1 MCGKETKGMNFT
13 LMRSGHPLGG
23 LLTFPKE
30 NVSGGGTDA
39 GPWRRRYGNPREGA
53 EGSSA
58 LSHIRPPVSLP
69 WSVMERMPRMSVTE
83 CEEGQVRGM
92 ATEPGMAGTPG
103 GVGTLAAAA
112 VMGLGYE

>member
-1 MCGKETKGMNFT
+1 MCGKETKGMNFK

-30 NVSGGGTDA
+30 KASGGGTDG
-39 GPWRRRYGNPREGA
+39 GPEASDRETPARVRREA
-53 EGSSA
+53 LHIHTSA
-58 LSHIRPPVSLP
+58 LEPLP

-83 CEEGQVRGM
+83 WEEGQVRGM

-103 GVGTLAAAA
+103 GVGTLAVAA

>member
-1 MCGKETKGMNFT
+1 MCGKETKGMNFN

-23 LLTFPKE
+23 LLTFPKGKAPGDGIDA
-30 NVSGGGTDA
+30 GGGRGCRD
-39 GPWRRRYGNPREGA
+39 PSEGA
-53 EGSSA
+53 EEA
-58 LSHIRPPVSLP
+58 LHVPTAALEPLP

-83 CEEGQVRGM
+83 WEEGQVRGM

-112 VMGLGYE
+112 VMGLG

>member
-1 MCGKETKGMNFT
+1 MWQGNEGHEFQVNEIRTPPGRTPYISKGKSPRWWDKRGRRPQIDTQARVGKEA
-13 LMRSGHPLGG
+13 LHVHPAAVE
-23 LLTFPKE
+23 P
-30 NVSGGGTDA
+30 
-39 GPWRRRYGNPREGA
+39 
-53 EGSSA
+53 
-58 LSHIRPPVSLP
+58 LP

-83 CEEGQVRGM
+83 WEEGQVRGM

>member
-1 MCGKETKGMNFT
+1 
-13 LMRSGHPLGG
+13 MRKAFCA
-23 LLTFPKE
+23 LLLSVLP
-30 NVSGGGTDA
+30 A
-39 GPWRRRYGNPREGA
+39 PRERACCDLRLCPSAPSTQGCRHTPCS
-53 EGSSA
+53 GSTHVLPESPVCRN
-58 LSHIRPPVSLP
+58 SH
-69 WSVMERMPRMSVTE
+69 VTVIS

>member
-1 MCGKETKGMNFT
+1 MCGKETKGMNFK

-30 NVSGGGTDA
+30 KAPGGGIDA
-39 GPWRRRYGNPREGA
+39 GGGRRYTDTQARVGKE
-53 EGSSA
+53 A
-58 LSHIRPPVSLP
+58 LHVHPAAVEPLP

-83 CEEGQVRGM
+83 WEEGQVRGM

>member
-1 MCGKETKGMNFT
+1 MVGQTRAPGDADAVTPERLRREALHNPI
-13 LMRSGHPLGG
+13 SG
-23 LLTFPKE
+23 
-30 NVSGGGTDA
+30 
-39 GPWRRRYGNPREGA
+39 
-53 EGSSA
+53 
-58 LSHIRPPVSLP
+58 PVPLP